1 MKINLM
7 SCSPGLAVALCLV
20 CAPGFAQEGAQ
31 EGAED
36 EAGPPIIDSIE
47 IVVEDVFDNDG
58 MTPVFWA
65 YRMANDLHFK
75 SREGVIRR
83 ELLFAEGDPVDDEAL
98 AQTERNLRALPFLRS
113 AIVETIPVDD
123 DRVRIRITTSDSW
136 STNPEVRLAKVGNVW
151 VWAAGANET
160 NLFGYGKQLRVL
172 HDSGLDRAATFV
184 SYRDPRLLGSRIATG
199 VLLSNAS
206 DGHRV
211 QLTMQRPF
219 FAIDTP
225 YSFRFVFDDFDR
237 LDPLYKDG
245 LRVEDLRH
253 LRRRGEVE
261 VARAVRR
268 RATSAVRL
276 HLGYINSDDN
286 IAEGRDVRRF
296 GIVRVGVS
304 TVGHD
309 FLKLTHVN
317 RFERPEDFNLGNQAS
332 AFFGVSSPA
341 LGGEDQVSYFYFVGA
356 GRGFRL
362 NQNGFLLSN
371 ISWQARN
378 RNDRLENNFALV
390 QLNLVQKLTLKKLIL
405 AKAILR
411 YGRNLDPEVQI
422 RLGAENGLRGYPVRL
437 FVGDRSFL
445 VSAEG
450 RWFLADDIG
459 RLVSVGVAA
468 FVDSGFAWPRGQP
481 MTLRDMRSNVGVSL
495 LLGSNRISASR
506 PGVRFDFA
514 YALQPIDGLS
524 PWLVSAGTR
533 IGF

>member
-1 MKINLM
+1 MHRT
-7 SCSPGLAVALCLV
+7 PELALVLCLV
-20 CAPGFAQEGAQ
+20 CAPGFARQGAQ

-36 EAGPPIIDSIE
+36 EARPPIIDSIE
-47 IVVEDVFDNDG
+47 LVVADVFEDDG
-58 MTPVFWA
+58 MTPALWA

-75 SREGVIRR
+75 TRERVIRR
-83 ELLFAEGDPVDDEAL
+83 ELLFAEGDPLDDEAL

-113 AIVETIPVDD
+113 VLVETIPVDGN
-123 DRVRIRITTSDSW
+123 RVRIRVTTSDSW
-136 STNPEVRLAKVGNVW
+136 TTNPELRLAKVGNEW
-151 VWAAGANET
+151 VWAVGAHER

-172 HDSGLDRAATFV
+172 HDSGLDRDQTFV
-184 SYRDPRLLGSRIATG
+184 SYGDPRFLGSRIATG

-211 QLTMQRPF
+211 QLSAQRPF
-219 FAIDTP
+219 FAIDTA
-225 YSFRFVFDDFDR
+225 YSFRFVFEDFDR
-237 LDPLYKDG
+237 LDPLFKDG
-245 LRVEDLRH
+245 ERVEDLRH
-253 LRRRGEVE
+253 LRRRREVE

-276 HLGYINSDDN
+276 HLGYINSDDD
-286 IAEGRDVRRF
+286 IAEGRDRRRF

-317 RFERPEDFNLGNQAS
+317 RFERPEDINLGNQAS

-356 GRGFRL
+356 RRGFRL
-362 NQNGFLLSN
+362 NQNGFLLSTA
-371 ISWQARN
+371 SWQARN
-378 RNDRLENNFALV
+378 RNESLENNFALV
-390 QLNLVQKLTLKKLIL
+390 QLNLVQKLALKKLIL

-411 YGRNLDPEVQI
+411 YGSNLDPEVQI
-422 RLGAENGLRGYPVRL
+422 RLGAESGLRGYPVRQ

-481 MTLRDMRSNVGVSL
+481 MTLGDMRSNVGVSL
-495 LLGSNRISASR
+495 LLGSNRISGSR

-524 PWLVSAGTR
+524 PWLVSAGSR

>member
-1 MKINLM
+1 M
-7 SCSPGLAVALCLV
+7 SRSLELALALCLV
-20 CAPGFAQEGAQ
+20 CALGFAQEGAQ
-31 EGAED
+31 D
-36 EAGPPIIDSIE
+36 EARPPIIDSIE
-47 IVVEDVFDNDG
+47 IVVEDVFEDDG

-65 YRMANDLHFK
+65 FRMANDLHFK
-75 SREGVIRR
+75 TREGVIRR
-83 ELLFAEGDPVDDEAL
+83 ELLFAEDDPVDDEAL

-113 AIVETIPVDD
+113 ALVETIPVDD
-123 DRVRIRITTSDSW
+123 DRVRVRVTTADSW
-136 STNPEVRLAKVGNVW
+136 TTNPELRFAKVGNEW
-151 VWAAGANET
+151 IWAVGAHEK
-160 NLFGYGKQLRVL
+160 NLLGYGKQLRVL
-172 HDSGLDRAATFV
+172 HESGLDRDATFV
-184 SYRDPRLLGSRIATG
+184 SYGDPRVLGSRFATG

-211 QLTMQRPF
+211 QLTAQRPF

-225 YSFRFVFDDFDR
+225 YSFRFVFEDFDR
-237 LDPLYKDG
+237 RDPLYEDG
-245 LRVEDLRH
+245 VRVEDLRH

-276 HLGYINSDDN
+276 HLRYINSDDN
-286 IAEGRDVRRF
+286 IADGSEVRRF

-317 RFERPEDFNLGNQAS
+317 RFERPEDINLGNQAS

-356 GRGFRL
+356 RRGFRL

-378 RNDRLENNFALV
+378 RNDRLENNFALA
-390 QLNLVQKLTLKKLIL
+390 QLNLVQKLTLNKLIL

-411 YGRNLDPEVQI
+411 YGSNLDPEVQI
-422 RLGAENGLRGYPVRL
+422 RLGAESGLRGYPVRQ
-437 FVGDRSFL
+437 FAGDRSFL

-524 PWLVSAGTR
+524 PWLVSAGTQ

>member
-1 MKINLM
+1 M
-7 SCSPGLAVALCLV
+7 SRSPEIALALCLV
-20 CAPGFAQEGAQ
+20 CAPSFAQEGAQ
-31 EGAED
+31 
-36 EAGPPIIDSIE
+36 PPIIDSIE
-47 IVVEDVFDNDG
+47 LVVADVFEDDG
-58 MTPVFWA
+58 MTPAFWA

-75 SREGVIRR
+75 TRERVIRR
-83 ELLFAEGDPVDDEAL
+83 ELLFTEGDALDDEAL

-113 AIVETIPVDD
+113 VLVETIPLDD
-123 DRVRIRITTSDSW
+123 NRVRIRVTTSDSW
-136 STNPEVRLAKVGNVW
+136 STNPELRLAKVGNVW
-151 VWAAGANET
+151 VWAVGANER

-172 HDSGLDRAATFV
+172 HDSGLDRDQTFV
-184 SYRDPRLLGSRIATG
+184 SYGDSRFLGSRIATG

-211 QLTMQRPF
+211 ALSAQRPF

-225 YSFRFVFDDFDR
+225 YSFRFVFEDFDR
-237 LDPLYKDG
+237 LDPFYEDG
-245 LRVEDLRH
+245 VRVADLRH

-261 VARAVRR
+261 IARAVRR
-268 RATSAVRL
+268 KATSAVRL
-276 HLGYINSDDN
+276 HLGYINSDDD
-286 IAEGRDVRRF
+286 IADGRDVRRF

-304 TVGHD
+304 SVGHD

-317 RFERPEDFNLGNQAS
+317 RFERPEDINLGNQAS
-332 AFFGVSSPA
+332 AFVGVSSPGT
-341 LGGEDQVSYFYFVGA
+341 GGEDQVSYFYFVGA

-390 QLNLVQKLTLKKLIL
+390 QLNLVQKLALKKLIL

-411 YGRNLDPEVQI
+411 YGSNLDPEVQI
-422 RLGAENGLRGYPVRL
+422 RLGAESGLRGYPVRQ
-437 FVGDRSFL
+437 FNGDRSFL

-468 FVDSGFAWPRGQP
+468 FVDSGFAWPRDQP
-481 MTLRDMRSNVGVSL
+481 MTLRDMHSNVGVSL
-495 LLGSNRISASR
+495 LLGSNRVSATR

-514 YALQPIDGLS
+514 YALQPIAGLS
-524 PWLVSAGTR
+524 PWLISAGSR